1 MEIVIK
7 IDDNIYKSI
16 KNNGCI
22 YEEEN
27 EEVALSII
35 GGTPLPKGHGR
46 LIDLEEV
53 RDRYVNI
60 IKVSNSELENL
71 RMLAEILDTSPTI
84 IEADTESEVQ
94 HDKEDM

>member
-1 MEIVIK
+1 MQIIID

-35 GGTPLPKGHGR
+35 GGTPLPKEDGK
-46 LIDLEEV
+46 LIYAKDRKIFNKARDEE
-53 RDRYVNI
+53 
-60 IKVSNSELENL
+60 
-71 RMLAEILDTSPTI
+71 
-84 IEADTESEVQ
+84 
-94 HDKEDM
+94 